1 MDRALALFQ
10 ALSDATRL
18 RIVSLLG
25 EMELSVGEL
34 AQVLGLSQPRTSR
47 HVKILVAAGLAE
59 RRREGS
65 WVFLRPAAGEATAR
79 VDGLVDALALSEA
92 GGDWRRDDRD
102 RLAAIR
108 ADRARQAE
116 AYFDSLAER
125 WDAVR
130 ALHIA
135 EPAVERAAV
144 ELLDGPSLGTLVDI
158 GTGTGRMLQLFG
170 ERADH
175 AIGVDRSPEMLRL
188 ARAKLA
194 EARTDAD
201 LRQGDMYA
209 LPLADG
215 SADTIVLHHLLHFAH
230 LPDRTVAEAARLL
243 RPGGRLLIVDFAA
256 HDREALRQEHS
267 HVRLG
272 FDNDQISRWF
282 AAAGLR
288 MADRR
293 TLAGGVLTIECWLG
307 ERPAAPTVGQERRAA

>member
-1 MDRALALFQ
+1 MERALLSFQ

-18 RIVSLLG
+18 RIVSLLS

-34 AQVLGLSQPRTSR
+34 AQVLGLSQPRISR
-47 HVKILVAAGLAE
+47 HVKILVGAGLAE

-65 WVFLRPAAGEATAR
+65 WVFLRLSGSAEAALIVSAM
-79 VDGLVDALALSEA
+79 DALTQSE
-92 GGDWRRDDRD
+92 GERDWRDEDRE

-116 AYFDSLAER
+116 AYFDRLADQ

-135 EPAVERAAV
+135 EPAVEDAAV
-144 ELLDGPSLGTLVDI
+144 DLLRGGSLGTLVDV

-170 ERADH
+170 QQADR
-175 AIGVDRSPEMLRL
+175 AIGLDRSPEMLRL

-194 EARTDAD
+194 EIEMAAE

-209 LPLADG
+209 LPLADA
-215 SADTIVLHHLLHFAH
+215 SADTVILHHLLHFAH

-256 HDREALRQEHS
+256 HEQETLRLEHN

-272 FDNDQISRWF
+272 FDNEQIARWF
-282 AAAGLR
+282 ERAGLR

-293 TLAGGVLTIECWLG
+293 SLPGSVLTVECWLG
-307 ERPAAPTVGQERRAA
+307 ERPNPGLADRERRAA